1 MKRLLILSTLLISTS
16 LFSQEIQSNP
26 NLSIQYQEE
35 IEYLNEEYSEEEYNG
50 LEEVPLV
57 FDPIEEVVES
67 PIEENIK

>member
-1 MKRLLILSTLLISTS
+1 MKRLFILSTLLISTS